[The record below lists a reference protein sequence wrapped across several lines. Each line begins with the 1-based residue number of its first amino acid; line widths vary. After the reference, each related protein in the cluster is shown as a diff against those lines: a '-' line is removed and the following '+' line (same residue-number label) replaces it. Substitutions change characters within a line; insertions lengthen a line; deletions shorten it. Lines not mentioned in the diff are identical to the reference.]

1 MSSTRLH
8 SKPQGVTVDRTAC
21 FLLSHSWHSSNRSN
35 NNGCCCHSVAQSCLT
50 LFDRMDC
57 STPGFPVLHYLP
69 ELAQTHVHWVGDAIQ
84 PSHPLWSPSP
94 PAFNLSHYQG
104 LFQWVGWLFPSGG
117 QSIGASASASVLPV
131 TIQGWFPLSLTGL
144 ISLLSKGLSGILF
157 STKVWKHQFI
167 QWTIRTYFL

>member
-69 ELAQTHVHWVGDAIQ
+69 ELAQAHVHWVSDTIQ
-84 PSHPLWSPSP
+84 PSHLLPSLSPL
-94 PAFNLSHYQG
+94 AFSLSQHQG
-104 LFQWVGWLFPSGG
+104 LFQWVDRSHQVAKVLELHLQHQSFQWIFRVDFLQDWLVY
-117 QSIGASASASVLPV
+117 IMIMVADIHSVLIV
-131 TIQGWFPLSLTGL
+131 
-144 ISLLSKGLSGILF
+144 
-157 STKVWKHQFI
+157 
-167 QWTIRTYFL
+167 